1 MTENRGGD
9 SWFRRRWS
17 GGETGLTRWQE
28 RCDSRWRE
36 TTGKPYCLGETSIY
50 RSEFNQLVAC
60 KSRKKTEIFKGL
72 SNISKH
78 LLEQTTSLSSCGCT
92 TQFAKDRNWLNQFA
106 LGCIPNPP
114 SLQLPKDP
122 PDLNKYRSAIRSEVR
137 EGGVWEAPVYTG
149 DQMQMCS

>member
-72 SNISKH
+72 SSISKH
-78 LLEQTTSLSSCGCT
+78 LLEQTVSFQLWLHNTVCKRPKLTKSVCFGMHSQSSI
-92 TQFAKDRNWLNQFA
+92 FAAPKRSPGPQQIQECDKVRGQGRRG
-106 LGCIPNPP
+106 LGSTCVHRW
-114 SLQLPKDP
+114 SDA
-122 PDLNKYRSAIRSEVR
+122 DV
-137 EGGVWEAPVYTG
+137 
-149 DQMQMCS
+149 